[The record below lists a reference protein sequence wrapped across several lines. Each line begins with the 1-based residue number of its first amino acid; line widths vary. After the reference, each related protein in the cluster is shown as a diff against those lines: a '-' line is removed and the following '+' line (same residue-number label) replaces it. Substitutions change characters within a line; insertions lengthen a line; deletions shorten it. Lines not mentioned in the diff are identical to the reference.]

1 MMYVNFSS
9 IQLIIEGIINI
20 LDNAKTNNG
29 RNTTMDQGK
38 TSTTTFKPID
48 KKTMNDVEIETRSC
62 TLSTR
67 LGMSKYICEHQIQIK
82 IKLKIQELFIYYTNI
97 Y

>member
-1 MMYVNFSS
+1 
-9 IQLIIEGIINI
+9 
-20 LDNAKTNNG
+20 
-29 RNTTMDQGK
+29 MDQGK

-82 IKLKIQELFIYYTNI
+82 IIKYNNCLFITLTFIDVY
-97 Y
+97 